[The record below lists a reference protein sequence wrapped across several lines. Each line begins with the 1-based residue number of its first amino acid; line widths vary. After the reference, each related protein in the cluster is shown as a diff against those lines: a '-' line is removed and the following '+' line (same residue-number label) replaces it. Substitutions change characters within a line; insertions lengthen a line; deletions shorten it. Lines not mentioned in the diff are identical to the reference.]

1 MLTVIVGFSASIA
14 LVVAILARS
23 RKPADTESLIV
34 LVGKVLLVHAI
45 LAIIGFEIALLITYP
60 IAGGVIAG
68 IGAYAWIRTRNYR
81 RQLRALKW
89 FQGRLVKLS

>member
-1 MLTVIVGFSASIA
+1 MLTFILAFSTYIA
-14 LVVAILARS
+14 IVVAILATS

-34 LVGKVLLVHAI
+34 LAGKVLLVHAI
-45 LAIIGFEIALLITYP
+45 LATSGFEIALLITYP

-89 FQGRLVKLS
+89 FQGRLVKLR